1 MTTPPDDEHSSPGGP
16 NAPSPPGNS
25 AAPDSPSAPALGG
38 GGAPSRVT
46 PPRVTP
52 SRAAPPTPDALARLL
67 DRRSSTDGAHTDAIL
82 RALVDASPLA
92 MWVLDPDAHVL
103 LWK

>member
-25 AAPDSPSAPALGG
+25 AAPDSPSAP
-38 GGAPSRVT
+38 
-46 PPRVTP
+46 
-52 SRAAPPTPDALARLL
+52 ALARLL

-103 LWK
+103 LWNRAAERLTGWPADEVLGRPNPMVPS